1 MVVEE
6 VDNCQEPGSVRVQGH
21 NRAASTSI
29 CIVDKVLQSPRQAFT
44 IHTMLKLKI
53 ELQVIWLIVS
63 PYEDTSCCVV
73 MYHTCFWF
81 CFVA

>member
-1 MVVEE
+1 MVEE

-29 CIVDKVLQSPRQAFT
+29 CIVDKVLQSPRQALT

-53 ELQVIWLIVS
+53 ELQVI
-63 PYEDTSCCVV
+63 
-73 MYHTCFWF
+73 
-81 CFVA
+81 

>member
-1 MVVEE
+1 MAGLVVMWCSGGVVEE
-6 VDNCQEPGSVRVQGH
+6 VDNCQEPGSVRGQGH

-53 ELQVIWLIVS
+53 ELQVIYLIQ
-63 PYEDTSCCVV
+63 
-73 MYHTCFWF
+73 
-81 CFVA
+81 